1 MAREYAFPT
10 VATYSAGVEVTDA
23 WQTLLT
29 NGDFVPPDYP
39 ENLFWGGIGSDYH
52 SGGALVNVRYIYDDD
67 TSTATIRMEKC
78 EQENQSYCYI
88 SNSDNSVNGNVWAYS
103 TNYSFHD
110 VNWNGIKSDFS
121 DVTQSDFVALNA
133 ENGTNTRF
141 INAIRKN
148 YCCIIPRLF
157 ILNLTQFRNS
167 YFGSSYP
174 ITTMT
179 ITEFYNA
186 IQNNPDTE
194 YCCVGFDVQYVR
206 YFDYNNLQYGGRNT
220 NYKKILNVLYSG
232 TQTAGQYSI
241 SRHFTFGV
249 GLGNRDLTKI
259 IQPTAPTAGYYSYAD
274 SLYTSSDNVLW
285 DGVIIPCYMGDED
298 FDFTPYLNYSASSNG
313 YFYFGETSNYIV
325 GGFTTG
331 STSLRVLH
339 VNVLP
344 RLNYTETIRFIAS
357 FGMPFSD
364 ISDTNVYAF
373 TSEHIYFPV
382 LDKNNVYHGEYTH
395 GAENSDNPFSDNIN
409 ESKYVPGGSNVR
421 PEPVDPGDDETG
433 GDDYEP
439 NNPAGLGSG
448 FGFVTQYAIRAA
460 HLTDLGSKLWEGF
473 FSEDEPGGIFQYM
486 NNFIFAV
493 NTDTGSVNFSDIMN
507 FFISLRAYPCPIS
520 AMASTSAGGQDLY
533 VGSGSKPIHLN
544 TTFSI
549 VNDLIGNIDAGE
561 RSVPYWFG
569 DYRDFS
575 LECIIYL
582 PYCGTIQL
590 NPGDIM
596 GGTLSVNYT
605 VDFCSGACV
614 AYVLCTTWE
623 GKLLRVGSL
632 QGQLGADVPMTATN
646 AGQVAAR
653 MYGDRIDAAE
663 TFTGALKSVISGG
676 TSVAGGNYGGAVSA
690 GFGAFIDPALQQER
704 LRANIG
710 SRGAI
715 AAPMLSAGRGL
726 SGFAD
731 SQTVFLQIRS
741 PIYAEPDNYDNVVGM
756 PSTSAVRIGDCSG
769 FCQFINVDVSG
780 ITTDL
785 DDQQTIRRA
794 LESGIII

>member
-1 MAREYAFPT
+1 MIKSDFYADYQTVVDDMIITNSITTLNITDIDTDPNRAYYMGQIPGNIAPDILPSKFVVTESENPMESVVSFEKQNTAVNWGYCYSGSSGHTMTWNGTQYLAGFSLFNSLSAYKLTNRSGISIYFKFFRFTNVTLDSGTVVGTCGSGDNANYTHNFDNTANFISWVTGGTTIQLTVFGSTVDLHYADLDTRGEYSPSENVF
-10 VATYSAGVEVTDA
+10 VIFCGYSAESRSYYGNST
-23 WQTLLT
+23 
-29 NGDFVPPDYP
+29 
-39 ENLFWGGIGSDYH
+39 
-52 SGGALVNVRYIYDDD
+52 VRYIYPFYSYRVNDRYFAN
-67 TSTATIRMEKC
+67 TAFPNNRYKNTRI
-78 EQENQSYCYI
+78 
-88 SNSDNSVNGNVWAYS
+88 A
-103 TNYSFHD
+103 F
-110 VNWNGIKSDFS
+110 KSDLS
-121 DVTQSDFVALNA
+121 
-133 ENGTNTRF
+133 EF
-141 INAIRKN
+141 ICDTI
-148 YCCIIPRLF
+148 
-157 ILNLTQFRNS
+157 NS
-167 YFGSSYP
+167 TLVYFGDNYGFTGEREITVTGEFLDYVRRTGYTMNFYRLNSTGAIVSYSGYY
-174 ITTMT
+174 TASGVTYYQCGT
-179 ITEFYNA
+179 IGAMDPGTLW
-186 IQNNPDTE
+186 TL
-194 YCCVGFDVQYVR
+194 YCLINKICNTGYDYTVQYTTNHTIAL
-206 YFDYNNLQYGGRNT
+206 FTANNTPVPGR
-220 NYKKILNVLYSG
+220 V
-232 TQTAGQYSI
+232 Q
-241 SRHFTFGV
+241 
-249 GLGNRDLTKI
+249 
-259 IQPTAPTAGYYSYAD
+259 
-274 SLYTSSDNVLW
+274 
-285 DGVIIPCYMGDED
+285 
-298 FDFTPYLNYSASSNG
+298 
-313 YFYFGETSNYIV
+313 
-325 GGFTTG
+325 FTTYPE
-331 STSLRVLH
+331 TAEKLRDWQKYGY
-339 VNVLP
+339 NI
-344 RLNYTETIRFIAS
+344 T
-357 FGMPFSD
+357 D
-364 ISDTNVYAF
+364 
-373 TSEHIYFPV
+373 
-382 LDKNNVYHGEYTH
+382 
-395 GAENSDNPFSDNIN
+395 DNFD
-409 ESKYVPGGSNVR
+409 PGNPPEPEPR
-421 PEPVDPGDDETG
+421 PEPVDPGNEETG

-493 NTDTGSVNFSDIMN
+493 NTDTGSVNFSDIMQ

-549 VNDLIGNIDAGE
+549 VNDMIGNINAGE
-561 RSVPYWFG
+561 LSVPYWFG
-569 DYRDFS
+569 DYRDYS
-575 LECIIYL
+575 LECIVYL

-676 TSVAGGNYGGAVSA
+676 TSIAGGNYGGAVSA

-704 LRANIG
+704 LRANMG

-731 SQTVFLQIRS
+731 SKTVFLQIRS
-741 PIYAEPDNYDNVVGM
+741 PIYAEPNNYDDVVGM

>member
-1 MAREYAFPT
+1 MIISDLYTTESTMNCGETSNQFTDELTGNLRLKT
-10 VATYSAGVEVTDA
+10 GISADA
-23 WQTLLT
+23 YGLGWIR
-29 NGDFVPPDYP
+29 P
-39 ENLFWGGIGSDYH
+39 ENLPAWMRIGELVKTGDYTYTAREITASENCMCGYMINNASSDAVSTVIYNGEYANTNQYTAPVFINQLHPEYYGLYH
-52 SGGALVNVRYIYDDD
+52 SSGQSFGCQFQYYVYDAGGTLAASSYMGNNWTPAIFSSIEKFIEFIDDKTTASYNFGSTFGTISITADDLKTGTCYVETSTGYNVRLFLTGYFLIGNWY
-67 TSTATIRMEKC
+67 RY
-78 EQENQSYCYI
+78 NGG
-88 SNSDNSVNGNVWAYS
+88 SNSNM
-103 TNYSFHD
+103 
-110 VNWNGIKSDFS
+110 K
-121 DVTQSDFVALNA
+121 
-133 ENGTNTRF
+133 
-141 INAIRKN
+141 
-148 YCCIIPRLF
+148 
-157 ILNLTQFRNS
+157 
-167 YFGSSYP
+167 
-174 ITTMT
+174 
-179 ITEFYNA
+179 
-186 IQNNPDTE
+186 
-194 YCCVGFDVQYVR
+194 
-206 YFDYNNLQYGGRNT
+206 
-220 NYKKILNVLYSG
+220 
-232 TQTAGQYSI
+232 
-241 SRHFTFGV
+241 
-249 GLGNRDLTKI
+249 
-259 IQPTAPTAGYYSYAD
+259 
-274 SLYTSSDNVLW
+274 
-285 DGVIIPCYMGDED
+285 
-298 FDFTPYLNYSASSNG
+298 FDFFAVVHDSDDNEYINTTSIPGFTGIDTRIASASSNNAEPVYSDMSTRFRPACTG
-313 YFYFGETSNYIV
+313 TVNTQFITEQNPYVYDGTLLAAYNY
-325 GGFTTG
+325 GGVAFCPIFTIDDIRRAIALQFRLLIDPNTISYKTG
-331 STSLRVLH
+331 RS
-339 VNVLP
+339 
-344 RLNYTETIRFIAS
+344 YA
-357 FGMPFSD
+357 
-364 ISDTNVYAF
+364 TNVTAAEEF
-373 TSEHIYFPV
+373 TAEWKTGNIANPTF
-382 LDKNNVYHGEYTH
+382 KNALRPWQYTDFQS
-395 GAENSDNPFSDNIN
+395 NDFDPDNIPP
-409 ESKYVPGGSNVR
+409 YVPPGPGPGPR

-569 DYRDFS
+569 DYRDYS
-575 LECIIYL
+575 LECIVYL

-704 LRANIG
+704 LRANMG

-715 AAPMLSAGRGL
+715 SAPMLSAGRGL

-731 SQTVFLQIRS
+731 SKTVFLQIRS
-741 PIYAEPDNYDNVVGM
+741 PIYAEPDNYDDVVGM